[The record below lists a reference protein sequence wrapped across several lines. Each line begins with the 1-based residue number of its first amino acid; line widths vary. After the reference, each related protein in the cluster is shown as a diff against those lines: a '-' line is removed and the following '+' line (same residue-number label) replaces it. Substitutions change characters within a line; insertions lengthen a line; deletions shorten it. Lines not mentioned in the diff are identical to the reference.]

1 MIQAIMAAIAAAQAL
16 KADKEAGVMN
26 TVNSA
31 NTAASPWTNA
41 KANVNFSKAPDIL
54 SQGVGTYYAMDREM
68 ERDKL
73 AKEGR
78 TGAARAMGGTDLNPW
93 SFGQLSMPG
102 GAYNMFGS
110 RE

>member
-1 MIQAIMAAIAAAQAL
+1 MLPAIMAVLTAINSLKSEKDADAQNY
-16 KADKEAGVMN
+16 V
-26 TVNSA
+26 SQA
-31 NTAASPWTNA
+31 NTTASPWTNA
-41 KANVNFSKAPDIL
+41 KGSVQLSKAPEIL
-54 SQGVGTYYAMDREM
+54 SQGVGTYYAMDREA